1 MVHLELGI
9 RRCNDCLHVL
19 CAGLR
24 IEMRYKNGISVER
37 SGGGECQTSKDK
49 VNSKMYLLHS
59 ILQLPIDDHSWWGI
73 HGKVFFILNWLKFQI
88 NSHARDTIASVLIAI
103 CSGAH

>member
-49 VNSKMYLLHS
+49 
-59 ILQLPIDDHSWWGI
+59 LPIDDHSWWGI
-73 HGKVFFILNWLKFQI
+73 HGKFHLCAAMRLLTTHLRALLSACRVVSTF
-88 NSHARDTIASVLIAI
+88 
-103 CSGAH
+103 